1 MKKYKFFAGIILL
14 ICSVL
19 SGCSKNEPDPSPDN
33 QVMKYHDFRP
43 FYHFSPALNWIND
56 PNGMVYYD
64 GNYHLFYQYYPNGVN
79 WGPMHW
85 GHAVSTDL
93 FHWKDID
100 IALYPDALGYIFS
113 GSAVVDWNNTSGFKS
128 NANDPLVAVF
138 THHQNFNGLQQQ
150 SLAYSTDKGTTWTKY
165 SGNPVLKNPGIA
177 DFRDPKVIWYDAQKK
192 WVMVLAAKDRI
203 KIYSSAD
210 FKDWSFESDF
220 GIDQG
225 YHGGV
230 WECPDLFPLTD
241 SQGVQ
246 KWVLLVSV
254 GGGDSS
260 DPNGGSS
267 TQYFVGDF
275 NGKNFTA
282 ENDQIL
288 WADYGVD
295 NYAGVTWSD
304 VPKPDGRRIF
314 LGWMS
319 NWMYAG
325 ATPTDRWRGEMT
337 VPREVKLIKPN
348 GKYALAFTPV
358 NELNAQKDLTLT
370 STIKAPQN
378 GIELTQNAI
387 IEGGSFL
394 VDMEL
399 DCSISGDF
407 EISMGNDLEKLI
419 ISYNQKDAEF
429 VIDRSKSGK
438 VDFHPFFKRAIRCK
452 FAPQTSKLPIQLLI
466 DQSSVELFINN
477 GEKAM
482 TALYFSQ
489 YKYNF
494 FKVQGNSGKEFL
506 KTFSLTAIKKSMT
519 R

>member
-1 MKKYKFFAGIILL
+1 MKKIKSYIAFILV

-19 SGCSKNEPDPSPDN
+19 PGCNKSELDPLTDN
-33 QVMKYHDFRP
+33 QVMKYHDLRP
-43 FYHFSPALNWIND
+43 FYHFSPSLNWIND

-64 GNYHLFYQYYPNGVN
+64 GNYHLFYQYYPSGVN

-93 FHWKDID
+93 FHWKDMD

-113 GSAVVDWNNTSGFKS
+113 GSAVVDWNNSSGFKT
-128 NANDPLVAVF
+128 NVNEPLVAVF

-150 SLAYSTDKGTTWTKY
+150 SLAYSTDKGVTWTKY
-165 SGNPVLKNPGIA
+165 PGNPVLKNPGIA
-177 DFRDPKVIWYDAQKK
+177 DFRDPKVIWYEPQKK
-192 WVMVLAAKDRI
+192 WIMVLAAKDRI
-203 KIYSSAD
+203 KIYSSSD

-220 GIDQG
+220 GADQG

-230 WECPDLFPLTD
+230 WECPDLFPLVD
-241 SQGVQ
+241 SHGVQ
-246 KWVLLVSV
+246 KWVLLVSI

-260 DPNGGSS
+260 EPNGGSS
-267 TQYFVGDF
+267 TQYFIGNF
-275 NGKNFTA
+275 NGNTFSA
-282 ENDQIL
+282 ENDQVL
-288 WADYGVD
+288 WADYGTD

-304 VPKPDGRRIF
+304 IPKEDGRRIF

-337 VPREVKLIKPN
+337 VPREVKLIQPN

-358 NELNAQKDLTLT
+358 AELNAQKDPTQT
-370 STIKAPQN
+370 STVKTPQN
-378 GIELTQNAI
+378 GIELTRNTI
-387 IEGGSFL
+387 IESGSFV

-399 DCSISGDF
+399 DCSTTGDF
-407 EISMGNDLEKLI
+407 VISMGNDIEQFTI
-419 ISYNQKDAEF
+419 NYSQKDTEF

-438 VDFHPFFKRAIRCK
+438 VDFHPLFKRAIRCK
-452 FAPQTSKLPIQLLI
+452 FVPETAKLSIQILV
-466 DQSSVELFINN
+466 DQSSVELFINK
-477 GEKAM
+477 GEKVM
-482 TALYFSQ
+482 TALFFPQ

-494 FKVQGNSGKEFL
+494 LKVSGDSGKNFL
-506 KTFSLTAIKKSMT
+506 NTFTIVAVKKSIT